1 MGVAAAVVLELLEMS
16 SIMTLC
22 MLPVSVA
29 LWHVGSR
36 PTLPLPVPLLPLL
49 VAPPGWPCSWLAFR
63 MFSGLWAN
71 TGDGGMRSMAGMPS
85 SRVRWP
91 PLKMFGGL
99 SSDGDGGLGG
109 YIEMGDVEF
118 K

>member
-49 VAPPGWPCSWLAFR
+49 VAPPG
-63 MFSGLWAN
+63 
-71 TGDGGMRSMAGMPS
+71 
-85 SRVRWP
+85 
-91 PLKMFGGL
+91 
-99 SSDGDGGLGG
+99 
-109 YIEMGDVEF
+109 
-118 K
+118 